1 MFNEPKFFGST
12 TVGDRGQIVLP
23 VELRKHYNINAG
35 DKLLAIGMPSAEKGG
50 FAPIMLL
57 KAEVL
62 SQVLN
67 LMEIQRSA
75 IKKIL
80 EAEEKNDSQKE
91 K

>member
-23 VELRKHYNINAG
+23 VELRKKYQIKAG
-35 DKLLAIGMPSAEKGG
+35 DKLLVIGMPGEEKSGYEH
-50 FAPIMLL
+50 IMLL

-62 SQVLN
+62 SRVLN
-67 LMEIQRSA
+67 FMETQRRA

-80 EAEEKNDSQKE
+80 EEEEKNDSQ
-91 K
+91 